1 MKKVV
6 LILLSFVGF
15 SLAAQGNLTVNVS
28 DSSTAAPGVAVFY
41 FDSPASFYPN
51 GYNNPPVIENFDAF
65 AYTNANGAAT
75 FSINNVSLN
84 DTVFWATLDCSGTV
98 VWGAGSPTAMLPNIS
113 GNLNLFCMPGDC
125 DMLITVDSV
134 ASPIIGNIAVV
145 QAYAIREFSYTSLPS
160 TIPSLWTLNATA
172 QSGFTSANYDSITFN
187 MNTISAPYNITFS
200 RVDSICSSISLSFGG
215 SGGSGPSVTCNPFF
229 TADSTIVSG
238 SGYRTWFS
246 NYSTSNGT
254 ITNFT
259 WDFGDGTILGAS
271 PAGPRT
277 HIYASAGTYAV
288 CLTMTSILGNDT
300 CTTTYCDSVVVGTGS
315 GGGVGPSCQASYLV
329 DTVNS
334 GLFNNQLIIWETST
348 SNGQITSWSWDFGDG
363 TTINTRYPSHTYA
376 STGVYNV
383 CLTITALDSAG
394 QSCISTYCDSIGFD
408 ANGNLVFKTGFT
420 INVIDPAT
428 VGLEDQLLDA
438 SLSLYPNPSAGDLN
452 LAWDPRLEVEKVS
465 LFTISGSLVK
475 ELAVSGDRTELRG
488 LSTGAYLVRVQ
499 TAEAVKTLRLI
510 VE

>member
-1 MKKVV
+1 M
-6 LILLSFVGF
+6 
-15 SLAAQGNLTVNVS
+15 AQGTLTVSVT
-28 DSSTAAPGVAVFY
+28 DSNTAAAGVAVFY
-41 FDSPASFYPN
+41 YNSPSSFYPN
-51 GYNNPPVIENFDAF
+51 GYNNPPVLEKFDGL
-65 AYTNANGAAT
+65 AYTNPNGVAT
-75 FSINNVSLN
+75 FSLNNIALN
-84 DTVFWATLDCSGTV
+84 DTVFWATLDCSGSV
-98 VWGAGSPTAMLPNIS
+98 VWGAGSPTTMMPNIS
-113 GNLNLFCMPGDC
+113 GSLNLFCMPGDC
-125 DMLITVDSV
+125 DMLIRVDSLSNP
-134 ASPIIGNIAVV
+134 AGNYAVV
-145 QAYAIREFSYTSLPS
+145 EAFAIREFSYTSLPS
-160 TIPSLWTLNATA
+160 SIPAFWTLNGTGNN
-172 QSGFTSANYDSITFN
+172 GFSSANYDSITFN
-187 MNTISAPYNITFS
+187 MNTIAAPYTLSYS
-200 RVDSICSSISLSFGG
+200 RVDSICSPISLSFGG
-215 SGGSGPSVTCNPFF
+215 SGGGGGTNVTCNPYF
-229 TADSTIVSG
+229 TIDTLGPSAL
-238 SGYRTWFS
+238 GYRVLVTDS
-246 NYSTSNGT
+246 SSSNGN
-254 ITNFT
+254 IIGFRL
-259 WDFGDGTILGAS
+259 DMGDGTVLNSTSIIS
-271 PAGPRT
+271 SHNHP
-277 HIYASAGTYAV
+277 YASAGTYGV
-288 CLTMTSILGNDT
+288 CLTITSVLGNDT
-300 CTTTYCDSVVVGTGS
+300 CSATYCDSVVVGAGS
-315 GGGVGPSCQASYLV
+315 GGGGGVGPSCAASYVV

-428 VGLEDQLLDA
+428 VGLENQLLGA
-438 SLSLYPNPSAGDLN
+438 SLSLYPNPSAGDVK

-475 ELAVSGDRTELRG
+475 ELAVSGDRAELRG